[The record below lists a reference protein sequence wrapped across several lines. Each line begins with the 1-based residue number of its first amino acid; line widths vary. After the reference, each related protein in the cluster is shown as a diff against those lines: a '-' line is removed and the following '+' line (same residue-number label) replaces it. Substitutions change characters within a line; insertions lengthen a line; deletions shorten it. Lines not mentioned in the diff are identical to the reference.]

1 MLMDAETIFYILLL
15 LSASILCIGAVIYIG
30 RITKSIKEIEADIKD
45 LSLQI
50 KPLIASTTNLS
61 EKLNYI
67 SEQAKGQLLTTKSI
81 VDDFRDR
88 ADKILSLEE
97 KIRHGIEEPV
107 NTVTKNLSAIVNGI
121 NTFWNAYKNR

>member
-1 MLMDAETIFYILLL
+1 MDTESIFYILLL
-15 LSASILCIGAVIYIG
+15 LSASILCIAAVIYIG
-30 RITKSIKEIEADIKD
+30 RITRSIKEIEADIKD

-67 SEQAKGQLLTTKSI
+67 TEQAKGQILTTKSI
-81 VDDFRDR
+81 VDDFRDS
-88 ADKILSLEE
+88 ADKILALEA

>member
-1 MLMDAETIFYILLL
+1 MNAESIFYILLL
-15 LSASILCIGAVIYIG
+15 ISASILCIAAVIYIG

-67 SEQAKGQLLTTKSI
+67 TEQAKGQIHTTKSI
-81 VDDFRDR
+81 VDDFRYR
-88 ADKILSLEE
+88 ADKILELEA

-121 NTFWNAYKNR
+121 NTFWNAYKDR

>member
-30 RITKSIKEIEADIKD
+30 RITKSVKEIEADIKD

>member
-1 MLMDAETIFYILLL
+1 MNVESIFYILLL
-15 LSASILCIGAVIYIG
+15 LSASILCIAAVIYIG

-50 KPLIASTTNLS
+50 KPLIASTNNLT

-67 SEQAKGQLLTTKSI
+67 TEQAKGQILTTKSI

-88 ADKILSLEE
+88 ANKILSLEE
-97 KIRHGIEEPV
+97 KIRQGIEEPV